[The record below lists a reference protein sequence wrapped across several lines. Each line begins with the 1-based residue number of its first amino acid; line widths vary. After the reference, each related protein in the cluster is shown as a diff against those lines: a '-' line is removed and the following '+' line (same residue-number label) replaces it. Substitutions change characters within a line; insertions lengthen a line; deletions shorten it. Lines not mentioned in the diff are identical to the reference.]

1 MSRKTTFLAALLVL
15 CSGPALAQS
24 VEITPTV
31 GYVFGGEFDDAV
43 NGDVAGSIDLDDSE
57 EYGLSADF
65 MTRDGW
71 GVELLWMRQG
81 TALGGSDDFFQTDAD
96 ATINTFHIGGIYQFR
111 RATNLQPFV
120 VGTLGSSQIKSRGY
134 TKNGFSYA
142 AGGGVKFYFGE
153 HFGARLQGSL
163 SNSHFGAG
171 DEAFCVE
178 GTCYGLSD
186 TNNVFRFHAQAGFIF
201 KF

>member
-15 CSGPALAQS
+15 CSGTVLAQS

-31 GYVFGGEFDDAV
+31 GYVFGGEFA
-43 NGDVAGSIDLDDSE
+43 DVVSGGVTGKIDLDDSE

-71 GVELLWMRQG
+71 GVELLWMRQSTG
-81 TALGGSDDFFQTDAD
+81 IGGSDAFLPNGTD
-96 ATINTFHIGGIYQFR
+96 ATISTFHIGGIYQFR
-111 RATNLQPFV
+111 RETTLQPFV

-163 SNSHFGAG
+163 SNSHFGPG
-171 DEAFCVE
+171 DEAFCIE

-186 TNNVFRFHAQAGFIF
+186 TNNVFQLHAQAGFIF